1 MANVGILIKSK
12 NLNNE
17 KTPVEDFFLVDFLTL
32 VSEFSLIMILGSG
45 SVSVKDI

>member
-1 MANVGILIKSK
+1 MANVGIIKSK
-12 NLNNE
+12 NFNNE
-17 KTPVEDFFLVDFLTL
+17 KTPVENFFLIDFLTL

>member
-1 MANVGILIKSK
+1 MANVGIIKSK

-32 VSEFSLIMILGSG
+32 VSGFSLILGSG
-45 SVSVKDI
+45 SASVKDI